1 MGRSELLNNI
11 FLKAVLKHPP
21 FEVCYFKMDL
31 FSSKNAVSLSSPC
44 E

>member
-31 FSSKNAVSLSSPC
+31 FPSKNAVSLSSPC